1 METRFMNRQHHRHAR
16 LIVSSTLIAA
26 SLAACGGGSD
36 DAPAPT
42 VTMGAVVVSAQ
53 LDAPSCGMDAVYVS
67 VNKIRFHQSAVAA
80 PGDSGW
86 TELSFSP
93 AKRVNLLNP
102 ASVLSG
108 ATTDLGEVPLP
119 VGSYAQVR
127 LVLDANSGGTSNTV
141 KPGGAAAET
150 PLETG
155 AVLASEGFRMPI
167 ELVVDSGTK
176 ARAVLDFDACNSIQR
191 RGAAYV
197 LKPRARFVPAAPN
210 GITGFVDK
218 AVLASGV
225 VVTAQQ
231 GGAIH
236 ATTVPNPATG
246 EFALPRLLPGKY
258 EVVIQGKDRAT
269 AVIGAVPVDAGST
282 VAVSTAAAPVTLAA
296 SATGTISGQV
306 TYAASKTAPDSGT
319 WVQAS
324 QTIPANT
331 TVGNAATIV
340 TYRFQPVDLGSGA
353 YTLTD
358 LPRTSVQFALYK
370 PAVTLVPAKAS
381 TSLGDGRY
389 RVEAVATGYSNTT
402 TTASANVNL
411 SSVSQ
416 SGINIELSQ

>member
-1 METRFMNRQHHRHAR
+1 MNQQYYRHAR
-16 LIVSSTLIAA
+16 LIVSGTVIAA
-26 SLAACGGGSD
+26 SLAACGGGGD

-53 LDAPSCGMDAVYVS
+53 TDAPSCGMDAVYVS
-67 VNKIRFHQSAVAA
+67 VSKIRFHRSATAA

-127 LVLDANSGGTSNTV
+127 LVLDANAGGTANTV
-141 KPGGAAAET
+141 KPGGAAAEA
-150 PLETG
+150 PLETD
-155 AVLASEGFRMPI
+155 ALLASDGFRMPLD
-167 ELVVDSGTK
+167 LVVDSGSK
-176 ARAVLDFDACNSIQR
+176 AHAVLDFDACNSIQR
-191 RGAAYV
+191 RAAAYV
-197 LKPRARFVPAAPN
+197 LKPRARFVPATPN
-210 GITGFVDK
+210 GITGFIDK

-246 EFALPRLLPGKY
+246 EFVLPRLQPGKFD
-258 EVVIQGKDRAT
+258 VVIQGKDRAT
-269 AVIGAVPVDAGST
+269 AVIGAVPVDASST
-282 VAVSTAAAPVTLAA
+282 VAVSTVAAPLTLAT
-296 SATGTISGQV
+296 SVTGTISGQV
-306 TYAASKTAPDSGT
+306 TYAASKVAPDSGT

-324 QTIPANT
+324 QTIAANT
-331 TVGNAATIV
+331 TVGNAATTV
-340 TYRFQPVDLGSGA
+340 TYRFQPVDLVSGS

-358 LPRTSVQFALYK
+358 LPRASLQFALYK
-370 PAVTLVPAKAS
+370 PALPLAPAKAT

-389 RVEAVATGYSNTT
+389 RVEAVATNYSNTT
-402 TTASANVNL
+402 TTASANVNI
-411 SSVSQ
+411 SSANQ
-416 SGINIELSQ
+416 SGINIALTQ